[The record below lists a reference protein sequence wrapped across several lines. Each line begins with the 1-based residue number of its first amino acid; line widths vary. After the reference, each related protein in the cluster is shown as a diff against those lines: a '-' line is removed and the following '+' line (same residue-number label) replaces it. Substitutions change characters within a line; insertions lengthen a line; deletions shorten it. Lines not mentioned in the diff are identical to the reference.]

1 MSQVRERF
9 RGVLARPT
17 CTLAA
22 NIFDPLSARIA
33 HLLGYDVC
41 VLSGSV
47 GKVANLAV
55 PDLMLSNMSDVVDH
69 CRRITRIADVSLM
82 VDAEDGF
89 GNAVNVMRTVKE
101 LEAAG
106 VSAIEIEDNVV
117 PKRFNISHP
126 GLVST
131 AEQVGKLKAAVAA
144 RTDPTTVIVARTS
157 ALAECAL
164 DEALARVRAYADT
177 GAEALMLVGVRRG
190 RPDLEAVH
198 QTTSLPLCVLNPPA
212 DVRNDARFLAAN
224 GVRILM
230 LGNPTFAVA
239 VKAIYDSLKHLKEG
253 GALEELQ
260 DRQASPELLRAVNRT
275 EEFMQQQREYM
286 PTEP

>member
-1 MSQVRERF
+1 MSHVRERF
-9 RGVLARPT
+9 RRVLARPT

-33 HLLGYDVC
+33 HMLGYEVC

-55 PDLMLSNMSDVVDH
+55 PDTVLSNMSDVVDH

-89 GNAVNVMRTVKE
+89 GNAVNVVRTVQE
-101 LEAAG
+101 MEAAG

-117 PKRFNISHP
+117 PRAFNVAHS
-126 GLVST
+126 GLVSK

-144 RTDPTTVIVARTS
+144 RRDPTTVIVARTS
-157 ALAECAL
+157 ALAECPLEEAL
-164 DEALARVRAYADT
+164 DRIRAYADT
-177 GAEALMLVGVRRG
+177 GAEALMLVGAHLGQANIKAVRQVT
-190 RPDLEAVH
+190 A
-198 QTTSLPLCVLNPPA
+198 LPLCVLSPSP
-212 DVRNDARFLAAN
+212 DVRNDRDFLDAH

-239 VKAIYDSLKHLKEG
+239 VKAIYDSLKHLQDG
-253 GALEELQ
+253 GALAVLQ
-260 DRQASPELLRAVNRT
+260 DRQASPDLLRAVNRT
-275 EEFMQQQREYM
+275 DEFMQHQQTYF
-286 PTEP
+286 P

>member
-1 MSQVRERF
+1 MSEVRERF
-9 RGVLARPT
+9 RSVLARPT

-33 HLLGYDVC
+33 HMLEYEVC

-47 GKVANLAV
+47 GKVANLGV
-55 PDLMLSNMSDVVDH
+55 PDIVLSNQSDVIDH
-69 CRRITRIADVSLM
+69 CRRITRIAPVSLM

-89 GNAVNVMRTVKE
+89 GNAVNVRRTVQE

-117 PKRFNISHP
+117 PKKFNVENP
-126 GLVST
+126 GLVSIE
-131 AEQVGKLKAAVAA
+131 EQVGKLRAAVAA

-157 ALAECAL
+157 ALAECPMEEAL
-164 DEALARVRAYADT
+164 DRIKAYSET
-177 GAEALMLVGVRRG
+177 GAEALMLVGARRA
-190 RPDLEAVH
+190 RSDLEAVH
-198 QTTSLPLCVLNPPA
+198 GVTSLPLCVLSPPA
-212 DVRNDARFLAAN
+212 DIRNEPDFLAAS

-239 VKAIYDSLKHLKEG
+239 VQAIHDALRDLKAG
-253 GALEELQ
+253 RALEDLA
-260 DRQASPELLRAVNRT
+260 DRQASPDLLRQVNRND
-275 EEFMQQQREYM
+275 EFMQWQGEYM
-286 PTEP
+286 P